1 MMTPAK
7 QAGPVAVYFMEVI
20 MFCQAHGERADLVVA
35 VGKDQ
40 RHEIFVPDVHE
51 IKDRHG
57 DDAGEAIGIMT
68 FHMAFISEQPSIMAA
83 SASAVGTV
91 EKNAVRKYTVYGRFS
106 VVYRITSVDRCP
118 TRFALTNQQ

>member
-1 MMTPAK
+1 MMTPANRPA
-7 QAGPVAVYFMEVI
+7 QSPVYFMEVI
-20 MFCQAHGERADLVVA
+20 MFCRPMESVRILSLPLAKISAMKYSFQMFMKLKIVTVMM
-35 VGKDQ
+35 
-40 RHEIFVPDVHE
+40 P
-51 IKDRHG
+51 
-57 DDAGEAIGIMT
+57 GEAIGIMT